1 MLLEQIVEVVTELRT
16 YYVWDFS
23 ARILVHEQKRI
34 LYWWSH
40 TFNHQKKNKSKVSTG
55 SILKSKN
62 RWPYKTIKPDAEGP
76 PLSKAER
83 SLLERRKQKNKND
96 LKS

>member
-1 MLLEQIVEVVTELRT
+1 GSWFMSKKGSYIGGHTLLTI
-16 YYVWDFS
+16 
-23 ARILVHEQKRI
+23 K
-34 LYWWSH
+34 
-40 TFNHQKKNKSKVSTG
+40 KKNKSKVSTG

-96 LKS
+96 LKF

>member
-1 MLLEQIVEVVTELRT
+1 MSKKGSYIGGHTLLTI
-16 YYVWDFS
+16 
-23 ARILVHEQKRI
+23 
-34 LYWWSH
+34 
-40 TFNHQKKNKSKVSTG
+40 KKNKSKVSTG

-62 RWPYKTIKPDAEGP
+62 RWSYKTIKPDAGGP
-76 PLSKAER
+76 PLSKAEK